1 MIESTPSSFSAHR
14 SSTSSTTSHRPQ
26 LSLDLSNLPPL
37 SQPTP
42 PSNTLLITNLHDLLL
57 FQPASLDAV
66 RAKISSVALLNS
78 FSPLPSFRRIICSFH
93 EVDHAIAIRKMLDG
107 QPLLDDRAHVRTK
120 IYFGEPTPIMNESE
134 ARHPKNFLQAPQ
146 VDKLFFISP
155 PPSPPHGWVMRPE
168 DPPNKEVH
176 ASDLAAALEKL
187 STDQDGGEMIE
198 DPAAAAAAAAGGPM
212 EGVVTGGAGVVGPDT
227 PMSLTSDK
235 RSGSWP
241 LSLSH
246 PRSRSSTLIYHPE
259 NHGNS
264 PDLPAVMVE
273 DTTTVLIEEPS
284 PIDMSV
290 KKMPPKTTRP
300 PVELM
305 E

>member
-1 MIESTPSSFSAHR
+1 MIETTPPSFGAHR
-14 SSTSSTTSHRPQ
+14 SSASSTSSNKPQ

-57 FQPASLDAV
+57 FQPPSLDAI
-66 RAKISSVALLNS
+66 RTRISSVAPLNS
-78 FSPLPSFRRIICSFH
+78 FSPLPSLRRIICSFH
-93 EVDHAIAIRKMLDG
+93 EIDHAIAIRKMLDG
-107 QPLLDDRAHVRTK
+107 QALLDHRAHVRAK
-120 IYFGEPTPIMNESE
+120 IYFGENTPIMNEGE

-176 ASDLAAALEKL
+176 ASDLAAALAKL
-187 STDQDGGEMIE
+187 STDHDGTGVGAGAGAGGDTVE
-198 DPAAAAAAAAGGPM
+198 DPVAM
-212 EGVVTGGAGVVGPDT
+212 EGVVTSGFVGPDT

-235 RSGSWP
+235 RAGSWP
-241 LSLSH
+241 LSFSH

-273 DTTTVLIEEPS
+273 DTTTVRIEEPS

-290 KKMPPKTTRP
+290 NKMPPKTTRP

-305 E
+305 D